1 MTEAHEI
8 AHPRPL
14 RTFPLGVIV
23 APGKV
28 IVSGDVYLAGWSV
41 RETTGAAVAQLDLV
55 DGGDATGVTIA
66 SIGLAAGESK
76 VSTFG
81 GHLLTIQNGLFVAV
95 NAGSVTGALWFAD
108 RVGAPHRRTYPS

>member
-8 AHPRPL
+8 VRPRPL
-14 RTFPLGVIV
+14 RSFPLGVIV
-23 APGKV
+23 APGKS
-28 IVSGDVYLAGWSV
+28 IVTGDVYLAGWSL

-55 DGGDATGVTIA
+55 DGGDSGGVIVA
-66 SIGLAAGESK
+66 SIALAAGDSK
-76 VSTFG
+76 VATFG

-108 RVGAPHRRTYPS
+108 RVGVPHRRTFTS